1 MKHSNCRRSC
11 SWLPPSVS
19 SPGSR
24 LSLPA
29 SRGPSPGPQ
38 QAQRLPPGFSSG
50 FWSISGTQPGTAI
63 LDCTRGA
70 GWGCHCGRPQ
80 LQPQPGLPQPPQS
93 SDSFCTNLAI
103 LGGWARGPVCRRR
116 QRGAVGGTLTPP
128 ARGLRFEEGTD
139 TLSACHPLLLLLWV
153 FLVCRGR
160 LPAPLLLA
168 ASPLV
173 SALGFPRPQ
182 EWGCSG
188 SHLHLG

>member
-1 MKHSNCRRSC
+1 MSTTPEKEKEKKKTIRMKHSNCRRSC

-128 ARGLRFEEGTD
+128 ARGLRFEEGPIP
-139 TLSACHPLLLLLWV
+139 S
-153 FLVCRGR
+153 
-160 LPAPLLLA
+160 LLA
-168 ASPLV
+168 TPFSFYFGFSWSAGDGSQPL
-173 SALGFPRPQ
+173 SF
-182 EWGCSG
+182 
-188 SHLHLG
+188 